1 MRLDKHFRLRTLG
14 RLALETQVGDIST
27 PAAVRPRHLAL
38 LTVLAVSP
46 RALRR
51 DVLAAMFW
59 GEETDARARHSLSNT
74 LSALRAVLGA
84 SSISARR
91 DEVGLNPELRLAV
104 DALEFAAAAESR
116 DDTRAAAL
124 YGGPFLDDL
133 SVSDAPGFDAW
144 AARERSRYE
153 RLFLAMCERHA
164 PALLRARVWAECAG
178 LAERWLHAAPQSA
191 LAFTTLLRAR
201 SGPGTPSARRA
212 ALDDYTRL
220 SDWLAREHGLRPDA
234 AVGDIV
240 SELETQV
247 AAGEHAM
254 AERLAEPRADA
265 HPTVP
270 ASPASSA
277 APAPPSPVSAKPPSG
292 RWTSRWVRPALAVAA
307 MVAVVGVATVIVQR
321 RREANAAPA
330 AYTVVAITDIA
341 NVRGDTTLAWLE
353 DGLPQIISD
362 NLTGEGTLEPV
373 PPVRVR
379 DVLLRRGG
387 PRDAPLD
394 ASDAMDVARRVGATW
409 AVRGGLTGGNDV
421 FILDLDVRDVA
432 TGASLQSF
440 TVMSADPV
448 QLGRLA
454 AARLLDLASSTP
466 SGEREAPRFVGAATT
481 RPEAYRHYVVGL
493 TASSER
499 RGSDA
504 AREFDAAIALDSGF
518 VGALSARRDIAASR
532 GNLVLAARLDSVIA
546 RHPDRMSDW
555 DRLVR
560 EIRQATVTGAVD
572 RSEALAER
580 LVARYPR
587 DPRAH
592 DLQAYVL
599 STHGRWPAADSVYER
614 ELALDSLAM
623 EAGNGPC
630 APCVAYAGLVGLR
643 LVRGDLAGAEQSA
656 RRWVALQPGV
666 PGSWEMLSMALE
678 FSGRAEES
686 IEAARRAASLTSDPI
701 RTADLGRALLVAGRF
716 DAVDSLVRVL
726 RHRPGGLADATDLA
740 ATLARERG
748 QFRRSIALLQPVLA
762 ATGLELVQADNL
774 MRVGRV
780 ADARRLYERAGHDG
794 LPRDV
799 EAMSAEQSRAFA
811 WAHALEGDALWRPG
825 DTTATHALMDSVRH
839 VGARSYYGR
848 DWRLYHHLAG
858 LLALSRG
865 DTATA
870 ESELSAARWGVAGW
884 TTTVVQLGAIQLARG
899 NGAGAIAYF
908 HDALHGPLD
917 AMGRYVPRTE
927 IDAWMARAFARAGQA
942 DSAHVYAAL
951 VREAWKDA
959 DPEVRARLAA
969 LPR

>member
-14 RLALETQVGDIST
+14 RLALETQVGDINT

-116 DDTRAAAL
+116 DDARAAAL
-124 YGGPFLDDL
+124 YGGPFLDD
-133 SVSDAPGFDAW
+133 VFVPDAPGFDAW
-144 AARERSRYE
+144 VARERSRFE
-153 RLFLAMCERHA
+153 RLFLSMCERHA
-164 PALLRARVWAECAG
+164 PALLRAGAWNDCAG
-178 LAERWLHAAPQSA
+178 LAERWLYAAPQST

-201 SGPGTPSARRA
+201 SGPGTPSARRT
-212 ALDDYTRL
+212 ALDDYARL

-240 SELETQV
+240 SELEMQV

-254 AERLAEPRADA
+254 AERLVEPRADA
-265 HPTVP
+265 PPASSATPAP
-270 ASPASSA
+270 ASPAPAGS
-277 APAPPSPVSAKPPSG
+277 APPPVAG
-292 RWTSRWVRPALAVAA
+292 WTTRWIRPALAIAA
-307 MVAVVGVATVIVQR
+307 VVAVVGVAMVIVRGQHD
-321 RREANAAPA
+321 ANAAPTTR
-330 AYTVVAITDIA
+330 TVVAITDIA
-341 NVRGDTTLAWLE
+341 NLRGDTALAWLE

-362 NLTGEGTLEPV
+362 NLAGEGPLEPV
-373 PPVRVR
+373 SPVRVR
-379 DVLLRRGG
+379 DVLLRRG
-387 PRDAPLD
+387 APLGAPLA
-394 ASDAMDVARRVGATW
+394 ASDAMDLARRVGATW
-409 AVRGGLTGGNDV
+409 AVRGGLTGGKDV
-421 FILDLDVRDVA
+421 YILDLDVRDVA

-454 AARLLDLASSTP
+454 AARLLDLASSTLTVG
-466 SGEREAPRFVGAATT
+466 SEAPRFVGAATT
-481 RPEAYRHYVVGL
+481 QPEAYRHYVLGL
-493 TASSER
+493 TASSEH

-518 VGALSARRDIAASR
+518 VGALSARHDIAASLGDR
-532 GNLVLAARLDSVIA
+532 ALATRLDSLIV

-555 DRLVR
+555 DRLVG
-560 EIRQATVTGAVD
+560 EITQADVSGAVD

-587 DPRAH
+587 DPRAY
-592 DLQAYVL
+592 DLQAFVL
-599 STHGRWPAADSVYER
+599 SMHGRWLAADSVYGH
-614 ELALDSLAM
+614 ELSLDSLAM

-630 APCVAYAGLVGLR
+630 APCGAYSGLVGLR
-643 LVRGDLAGAEQSA
+643 LVRGDLAGAEQAA

-686 IEAARRAASLTSDPI
+686 IEAARRVASLTTDPV
-701 RTADLGRALLVAGRF
+701 RTADLGRALLVARRF
-716 DAVDSLVRVL
+716 GAVDSLVRVL
-726 RHRPGGLADATDLA
+726 RQRPGGLADATDLA

-748 QFRRSIALLQPVLA
+748 QFRRSIALLQPMLA
-762 ATGLELVQADNL
+762 FTGLELVQADNL

-780 ADARRLYERAGHDG
+780 ADARRLYERAGHDS

-811 WAHALEGDALWRPG
+811 WAHALEGDALWRTG
-825 DTTATHALMDSVRH
+825 DTTAAHALMDSVRH

-858 LLALSRG
+858 LLALSHG

-870 ESELSAARWGVAGW
+870 ETELSAARWGAAGW
-884 TTTVVQLGAIQLARG
+884 TTTVVQLGAIQLAHG
-899 NGAGAIAYF
+899 NAAGAIAYF
-908 HDALHGPLD
+908 HQALHGPLD

-927 IDAWMARAFARAGQA
+927 IDAWLARAFARAGQA
-942 DSAHVYAAL
+942 DSAHAYAAL

-959 DPEVRARLAA
+959 DPDVRARLAA
-969 LPR
+969 LPK

>member
-1 MRLDKHFRLRTLG
+1 MRLDKHFRLKTLG
-14 RLALETQVGDIST
+14 QLALETRVGDVVT

-46 RALRR
+46 RAPRR

-59 GEETDARARHSLSNT
+59 GEETDTRARHSLSNA
-74 LSALRAVLGA
+74 LSALRAAVGA
-84 SSISARR
+84 SGISARR

-116 DDTRAAAL
+116 DDVRAAAL

-133 SVSDAPGFDAW
+133 YVSDAPGFDAW

-164 PALLRARVWAECAG
+164 PALLRARAWDECVG

-212 ALDDYTRL
+212 ALDDHARL

-234 AVGDIV
+234 AVGDV
-240 SELETQV
+240 ASELRAQL

-254 AERLAEPRADA
+254 ARDLAAIRDISP
-265 HPTVP
+265 PPP
-270 ASPASSA
+270 APA
-277 APAPPSPVSAKPPSG
+277 APAAAPEPSG
-292 RWTSRWVRPALAVAA
+292 IRPASASTGRWIRPALAVA
-307 MVAVVGVATVIVQR
+307 MLAVVGVAALVIVRGR
-321 RREANAAPA
+321 RDHTAAPA
-330 AYTVVAITDIA
+330 THTVVAVTDIA
-341 NVRGDTTLAWLE
+341 NVRGDTALAWLE

-362 NLTGEGTLEPV
+362 NLAGEGPLEPV

-387 PRDAPLD
+387 PRGAPLD
-394 ASDAMDVARRVGATW
+394 ASDAMDIARRVGATW

-421 FILDLDVRDVA
+421 YILDLDVRDVA

-466 SGEREAPRFVGAATT
+466 SGESEAPRFVGAATT

-532 GNLVLAARLDSVIA
+532 GNLALATRLDSLIA

-555 DRLVR
+555 DRLVH
-560 EIRQATVTGAVD
+560 EIGQATVTGAVD

-587 DPRAH
+587 DPRAY

-599 STHGRWPAADSVYER
+599 SMHGRWPAADSVYER
-614 ELALDSLAM
+614 ELSLDSLAM

-686 IEAARRAASLTSDPI
+686 IEAARRAASLTSDPV

-716 DAVDSLVRVL
+716 DAVDSLVRLL
-726 RHRPGGLADATDLA
+726 RRRPGGLADATDLA

-799 EAMSAEQSRAFA
+799 EAMSAEQSRAFT
-811 WAHALEGDALWRPG
+811 WAHVLEGDALWRTG

-870 ESELSAARWGVAGW
+870 EAELSAARWGVAGW
-884 TTTVVQLGAIQLARG
+884 TTTVVQLGAVQLAHG
-899 NGAGAIAYF
+899 NTAGAIAYF
-908 HDALHGPLD
+908 RQALRGPLD

-927 IDAWMARAFARAGQA
+927 IDAWMARAFARAGQS
-942 DSAHVYAAL
+942 DSSHVYEAL
-951 VREAWKDA
+951 VRDAWKDA
-959 DPEVRARLAA
+959 DPEVRARLSA
-969 LPR
+969 LSR